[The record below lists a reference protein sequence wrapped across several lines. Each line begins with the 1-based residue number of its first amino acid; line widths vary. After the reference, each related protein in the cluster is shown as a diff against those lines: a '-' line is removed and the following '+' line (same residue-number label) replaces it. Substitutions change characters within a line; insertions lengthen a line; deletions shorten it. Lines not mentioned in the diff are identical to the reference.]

1 MNSARGFLFVL
12 LFLLGL
18 FALGTLGFHYFEGY
32 SYFESFYLT
41 ASTITTVGYG
51 DLHPSSIPGR
61 LLSIFLMLA
70 GITAAA
76 SILGVSLNYFV
87 EGGLWSF
94 IGVRRMKRKIQEME
108 NHFIVCGYG
117 DVGKGI
123 VDIFSSSDVPF
134 LVIEQDGMLSERL
147 QSEGISVVEGDATT
161 EKTLQEAGIMRAA
174 GLVTTLLDDTENVYI
189 ALSARGLNPKIRIVS
204 RATSPKSSDKL
215 YKIGVDTVISL
226 SAIGAKRMAEALT
239 NPEIVGF
246 MEILTEKGK
255 APARLEV
262 YQVRPGCIFEGKKV
276 RDARSI
282 LGNELQLVAIKRDQ
296 SYLANP
302 EDSTDILLNDDFI
315 LWGEERFFQKLDR
328 IH

>member
-18 FALGTLGFHYFEGY
+18 FVLGTYGFHHFEGY
-32 SYFESFYLT
+32 SLFESFYLT
-41 ASTITTVGYG
+41 AATITTVGYG
-51 DLHPSSIPGR
+51 DLHPSTTPGR
-61 LLSIFLMLA
+61 LLSVFLMLA

-76 SILGVSLNYFV
+76 SILGVSLDYFV
-87 EGGLWSF
+87 EGGLKSF
-94 IGVRRMKRKIQEME
+94 LGVRKMKRKIQNME

-134 LVIEQDGMLSERL
+134 LVIEQDRMISERL
-147 QSEGISVVEGDATT
+147 QSEGILVVEGDATT
-161 EKTLQEAGIMRAA
+161 EKTLQEAGIKRAA
-174 GLVTTLLDDTENVYI
+174 GLVTTLLDDTENLYI

-204 RATSPKSSDKL
+204 RATLSKSSDKL
-215 YKIGVDTVISL
+215 YKVGVDTVISL

-246 MEILTEKGK
+246 MEIITEKGK

-262 YQVRPGCIFEGKKV
+262 YQVRSGSIFEGKKV
-276 RDARSI
+276 QDARRI
-282 LGNELQLVAIKRDQ
+282 LGGELQLVAIKRDQ

-302 EDSTDILLNDDFI
+302 VDSTDILLNDDFI
-315 LWGEERFFQKLDR
+315 LWGEEKFFQKLDR
-328 IH
+328 LH